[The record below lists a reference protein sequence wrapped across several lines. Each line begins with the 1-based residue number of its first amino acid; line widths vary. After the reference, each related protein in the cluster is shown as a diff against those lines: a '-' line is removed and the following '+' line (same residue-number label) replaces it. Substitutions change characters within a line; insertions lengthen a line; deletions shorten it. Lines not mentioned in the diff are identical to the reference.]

1 MFFCGENEGRGVA
14 AGGRAPGKARPEGR
28 FSGGIK
34 RRASGQSKAH
44 KEVDI
49 PVKKICIGL
58 LAALC
63 LLWPMG
69 GAAQTLTDAAQEG
82 TLPVLPDFMGPIPRG
97 IAQEAWAP
105 VPAQLD
111 EEEAAPQQADEPAE
125 SDPAQDEPVEGEPI
139 KDDPAEDAQA
149 EDAPVLAQPASVQD
163 TDLTLRIETAQGRLD
178 EGQTLTVTVIAGN
191 PLPSDTPVTL
201 TLALPERLTSAQP
214 TTWQAV
220 LPAAKTDESG
230 NMIPSEIAFTREV
243 TLAMGGEGE
252 QATLQVEMGM
262 GARFYRAQTAIEL
275 CVSDVRVTAAAE
287 GVTDGRVQ
295 PGDAFAYRVEIVNA
309 GAASR
314 DVPLELI
321 LPDGLSLAGE
331 LPEGFV
337 LSGRSVNGTVRAEAA
352 DRIGSAL
359 VPSQAAVT
367 VPVQVDADALKDD
380 ADALRLLCGVLR
392 ADGERLAMPRVQVC
406 GAQITARLIPEMD
419 NLEAGA
425 QMNLRIVVA
434 NTGLAPADVR
444 VSCVLPQ
451 GLTLVKGA
459 DNDEATPGESAK
471 VFPPEDGDLQAAAML
486 TEEAEMPV
494 LEASLDGGTLIYA
507 LHMDG
512 ARETADGIAASTRVI
527 DVRVQAE
534 EPQRAIR
541 ESLVGTALAWSTDDE
556 TRLAEAVAVRVYTP
570 AFMGI
575 TMDEWGGIFW
585 ATLLLVVTVA
595 CLYAA
600 VRVDKDDDYCFD

>member
-1 MFFCGENEGRGVA
+1 M
-14 AGGRAPGKARPEGR
+14 
-28 FSGGIK
+28 
-34 RRASGQSKAH
+34 
-44 KEVDI
+44 
-49 PVKKICIGL
+49 KKICIGL

-63 LLWPMG
+63 LLWPIG
-69 GAAQTLTDAAQEG
+69 GAAQGQTGLAQALTDAAQEG
-82 TLPVLPDFMGPIPRG
+82 AQPALPDFMGPIPRG

-105 VPAQLD
+105 VPAEIEEEETASKQEVEPAD
-111 EEEAAPQQADEPAE
+111 EELIDE
-125 SDPAQDEPVEGEPI
+125 EPI
-139 KDDPAEDAQA
+139 DAEPTDEEPDDAEQAQA
-149 EDAPVLAQPASVQD
+149 QMAAARPIAVQD
-163 TDLTLRIETAQGRLD
+163 TDLTLRIETEEDRLD
-178 EGQTLTVTVIAGN
+178 EGKTMVVTVTAGN

-201 TLALPERLTSAQP
+201 TLALPERLTSAQA
-214 TTWQAV
+214 TTWETV
-220 LPAAKTDESG
+220 LPAAQTDKNG
-230 NMIPSEIAFTREV
+230 NVIPSETSFVREV
-243 TLAMGGEGE
+243 ALAMGGEGE
-252 QATLQVEMGM
+252 QAALQVEMSM
-262 GARFYRAQTAIEL
+262 GARFYRAQTELEL

-295 PGDAFAYRVEIVNA
+295 PGDAFAYRIEVANA

-314 DVPLELI
+314 NVPVELI

-337 LSGRSVNGTVRAEAA
+337 LSGRSVNGTVCAEAA
-352 DRIGSAL
+352 GHAGGALMPSAT
-359 VPSQAAVT
+359 VVT
-367 VPVQVDADALKDD
+367 IPVQVDADALKDD
-380 ADALRLLCGVLR
+380 DDALRLLSGVLR

-406 GAQITARLIPEMD
+406 GSQITARLIPEVD

-451 GLTLVKGA
+451 GLTLVEKTRE
-459 DNDEATPGESAK
+459 DEATPGESAK
-471 VFPPEDGDLQAAAML
+471 VFPPEGGDAQAAAML

-494 LEASLDGGTLIYA
+494 LEASLENGTLIYT

-512 ARETADGIAASTRVI
+512 ASETADGVTASTRVI

-541 ESLVGTALAWSTDDE
+541 ESLVGTALAWSTDEE

-570 AFMGI
+570 SFLGI